1 MLRIDDISY
10 SIQGRPLFEGASATI
25 PEGHK
30 VGLVGPPTRTAS
42 PKSRPG

>member
-10 SIQGRPLFEGASATI
+10 SIQGRPLFEEASATL

-30 VGLVGPPTRTAS
+30 AGLL
-42 PKSRPG
+42 RPNRAGKPVP